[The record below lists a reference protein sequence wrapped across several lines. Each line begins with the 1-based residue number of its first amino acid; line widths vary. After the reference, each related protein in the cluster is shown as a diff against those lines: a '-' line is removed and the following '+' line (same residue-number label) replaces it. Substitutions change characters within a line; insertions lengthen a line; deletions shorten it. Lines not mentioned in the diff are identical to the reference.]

1 MRMRIRAVIIVF
13 ILLPLI
19 LSFQSA
25 KKTIIPLGIVAPI
38 EKDSLIHASGFN
50 LMGESVS
57 KMISPS
63 LTEEKFAENLV
74 RIKNLQTKLYM
85 CNVMFP
91 GDMKIAGPNVNET
104 TVLAYADRLFARAQK
119 AEIKVIVLGSGTA
132 RRLPDHYDVKKA
144 TADFVILSKKIAVI
158 AAKYQVKIA
167 LENLQRKETNFINT
181 VKSAAEIVR
190 SVDHPNFKLNAD
202 IFHMRREHEPPQHII
217 DAKDLL
223 IHCEIA
229 EDAERTLPG
238 IKGDDFTPYLEAL
251 KNADYKGPIF
261 VEAGSNYSETQMAF
275 CFQFLAKQIE
285 NVYKN

>member
-1 MRMRIRAVIIVF
+1 MSVKTVIILF
-13 ILLPLI
+13 LLLPVFF
-19 LSFQSA
+19 SFQSD
-25 KKTIIPLGIVAPI
+25 KKTIMPLGIVASI
-38 EKDSLIHASGFN
+38 EKDSLIHASGFK
-50 LMGESVS
+50 LMGESVG

-63 LTEEKFAENLV
+63 LTEEKFTENLV
-74 RIKNLQTKLYM
+74 RIEKLKTKLHM

-91 GDMKIAGPNVNET
+91 GDMKIAGPNVNDT

-119 AEIKVIVLGSGTA
+119 AKIKVIVLGSGTA

-167 LENLQRKETNFINT
+167 LENLQSKETNFINT
-181 VKSAAEIVR
+181 LKSAAEIVR

-202 IFHMRREHEPPQHII
+202 IFHMRREHEQPQHII

-238 IKGDDFTPYLEAL
+238 IRGDDFTPYLEAL
-251 KNADYKGPIF
+251 KIASYKGPIF
-261 VEAGSNYSETQMAF
+261 VEAGSNYSEAQMAF
-275 CFQFLAKQIE
+275 CVQVLTKQIE